1 MCISPALVLTAL
13 FGQVAPPAPPLPPLA
28 PTPPVVHELPAAGSF
43 DVLDEDILRGDRA
56 ATDGPGL
63 LQFFRRHAVQPG
75 DDVRIKGLVR
85 QLGDDDFDRRED
97 ASLQLTG
104 LGLRARPF
112 LQNAVVSPDVEVAH
126 RAREC
131 LKQIDE
137 SSSAAVMAAAV
148 RVLAKL
154 KPEGAT
160 AALLDYLPSAGDES
174 LAEGVRLALSGL
186 AVRDGKADA
195 ALAGALTDRSAEKRG
210 AAAYALGRAAAAGRG
225 EVTSPL
231 LPAVRKLL
239 HDSDPIV
246 RYRAALGLAAA
257 RDKDSV
263 PVLIALLGELPPPEA
278 GCVEELLYR
287 IADDKAPPTPDS
299 SDLAVRHKYRDA
311 WKAWWDDN
319 GAKVDD
325 AKLGD
330 AARTLGYT
338 LVILLDQGR
347 VLELDAANQTRL
359 EVEQLEFPLDAQM
372 LPHDHVLTAEHG
384 GNRVTERD
392 AKGTVVWEAKIE
404 GPLAAQRLPN
414 GNTFIATRTRALELK
429 PNGDELYGF
438 DRPNG
443 EIIMK
448 AQKLANGNIA
458 MIVQLGI
465 ARFVL
470 LDPKGK
476 ELRGFNV
483 DLKYSGGRIDV
494 LANGNVLVP
503 EAENN
508 RVVELDARGGV
519 VWEVAAEQPI
529 AAVRLANGH
538 TLITSMSEHR
548 AVEVDR
554 EGKEVWQFRQDTRVT
569 RAFRR

>member
-1 MCISPALVLTAL
+1 MCIPAALVLTAL
-13 FGQVAPPAPPLPPLA
+13 FGQVGPPNPALPAPA
-28 PTPPVVHELPAAGSF
+28 PTPPVAHELPAVGAF
-43 DVLDEDILRGDRA
+43 DVSDEDLLKGDNA
-56 ATDGPGL
+56 PTDGPGL
-63 LQFFRRHAVQPG
+63 LKLFRRHAVQAG
-75 DDVRIKGLVR
+75 DDVRIKKLVR
-85 QLGDDDFDRRED
+85 QLGDDDFGRRED

-112 LQNAVVSPDVEVAH
+112 LQNALFSPDVEIAH

-154 KPEGAT
+154 RPEGAT
-160 AALLDYLPSAGDES
+160 TALLDYLPSAGDES
-174 LAEGVRLALSGL
+174 LAEGVRLALCGL

-195 ALAGALTDRSAEKRG
+195 VLVGALTDRSAEKRG
-210 AAAYALGRAAAAGRG
+210 AAAYALGRAAVA
-225 EVTSPL
+225 EQ
-231 LPAVRKLL
+231 LPAVRRLL
-239 HDSDPIV
+239 QDPEPLV
-246 RYRAALGLAAA
+246 RYRAALGLATA
-257 RDKDSV
+257 RDKRSV
-263 PVLIALLGELPPPEA
+263 PVLIGLLGELPPPEA
-278 GCVEELLYR
+278 GRVEELLYR
-287 IADDKAPPTPDS
+287 IADDKAPPAPAS
-299 SDLAVRHKYRDA
+299 SDAALRYKYRDS
-311 WKAWWDDN
+311 WKAWWEDN

-325 AKLGD
+325 VKLAD

-359 EVEQLEFPLDAQM
+359 EVEQLEFPLDAQI
-372 LPHDHVLTAEHG
+372 LPHDHVLVAEHG

-392 AKGTVVWEAKIE
+392 AKGAVVWEHRIE

-414 GNTFIATRTRALELK
+414 GDTFIATRTEVVELK
-429 PNGDELYGF
+429 PNGDELFSF

-448 AQKLANGNIA
+448 AQKLADGDIA

-476 ELRGFNV
+476 ELRSFNV

-494 LANGNVLVP
+494 LPNGNVLVP
-503 EAENN
+503 EADNN
-508 RVVELDARGGV
+508 RVVELDEHGGV
-519 VWEVAAEQPI
+519 VWEVGAEQPI
-529 AAVRLANGH
+529 AAVRLPNGH

-548 AVEVDR
+548 AVEVDHD
-554 EGKEVWQFRQDTRVT
+554 GKEVWQFRQDTRVT

>member
-1 MCISPALVLTAL
+1 MHLPCPGPDGPLRAGPL
-13 FGQVAPPAPPLPPLA
+13 PPPLPPPA
-28 PTPPVVHELPAAGSF
+28 PTPPVAHELPATGAF
-43 DVLDEDILRGDRA
+43 DVRDEDILKGDKA

-63 LQFFRRHAVQPG
+63 LEFFRRHAVQPG
-75 DDVRIKGLVR
+75 DDGRIKGLVR

-104 LGLRARPF
+104 FGLRARPF
-112 LQNAVVSPDVEVAH
+112 LQNAVFSPDVEVAH

-195 ALAGALTDRSAEKRG
+195 ALVGALSDRSAEKRG
-210 AAAYALGRAAAAGRG
+210 AAAYALGRAAVA
-225 EVTSPL
+225 EQ

-257 RDKDSV
+257 HDKDSV

-278 GCVEELLYR
+278 GRVEELLYR
-287 IADDKAPPTPDS
+287 IADDKAPPAPAS

-325 AKLGD
+325 AKLGE

-347 VLELDAANQTRL
+347 VLELDSANQTRL

-372 LPHDHVLTAEHG
+372 LPGDHVLTAEHG

-392 AKGTVVWEAKIE
+392 AKGKVILEYKID

-414 GNTFIATRTRALELK
+414 GNTFIATRTRVVEVK
-429 PNGDELYGF
+429 PNGEELYGF

-448 AQKLANGNIA
+448 AQKLANGDIA
-458 MIVQLGI
+458 MVVQAGD
-465 ARFVL
+465 R
-470 LDPKGK
+470 
-476 ELRGFNV
+476 
-483 DLKYSGGRIDV
+483 
-494 LANGNVLVP
+494 
-503 EAENN
+503 
-508 RVVELDARGGV
+508 
-519 VWEVAAEQPI
+519 
-529 AAVRLANGH
+529 AVRAPGPQRQGASRLQRGPQISPAAASTSWPTATYWCRRPTTIGSWNSTH
-538 TLITSMSEHR
+538 TAASSGRSVRSSPSRPCGCPTDTPLSRRCPNIGPWRWITKARRSGSSGR
-548 AVEVDR
+548 
-554 EGKEVWQFRQDTRVT
+554 T
-569 RAFRR
+569 RA

>member
-1 MCISPALVLTAL
+1 M
-13 FGQVAPPAPPLPPLA
+13 
-28 PTPPVVHELPAAGSF
+28 
-43 DVLDEDILRGDRA
+43 
-56 ATDGPGL
+56 
-63 LQFFRRHAVQPG
+63 
-75 DDVRIKGLVR
+75 
-85 QLGDDDFDRRED
+85 
-97 ASLQLTG
+97 
-104 LGLRARPF
+104 
-112 LQNAVVSPDVEVAH
+112 DVEVAH

-154 KPEGAT
+154 KPDGAT

-174 LAEGVRLALSGL
+174 LAEGVRVALSGL

-195 ALAGALTDRSAEKRG
+195 VLVGALSDRSAEKRG
-210 AAAYALGRAAAAGRG
+210 AAAYALGRAAVA
-225 EVTSPL
+225 EQ

-239 HDSDPIV
+239 QDPEPMV
-246 RYRAALGLAAA
+246 RYRAALGLAVAH
-257 RDKDSV
+257 DKRSV
-263 PVLIALLGELPPPEA
+263 PVLIGLLGELPPPEA
-278 GCVEELLYR
+278 GRVEELLYR
-287 IADDKAPPTPDS
+287 IADDKAPAAPAS

-325 AKLGD
+325 AKLGE

-372 LPHDHVLTAEHG
+372 LPNDHVLTAEHG

-392 AKGTVVWEAKIE
+392 ASGKVVWEYKID

-414 GNTFIATRTRALELK
+414 DNTFIATRTGVLELK
-429 PNGDELYGF
+429 PNGDELFSF

-448 AQKLANGNIA
+448 AQKLANGDIA

-476 ELRGFNV
+476 ELRSFNV

-503 EAENN
+503 EADNN
-508 RVVELDARGGV
+508 RVVELDAHGNS
-519 VWEVAAEQPI
+519 VWEVGAEQPI
-529 AAVRLANGH
+529 AAVRLPNGH

-548 AVEVDR
+548 AVEVDH

>member
-1 MCISPALVLTAL
+1 MCISTALVLTAL
-13 FGQVAPPAPPLPPLA
+13 FGQVAPPAPPLPPPA
-28 PTPPVVHELPAAGSF
+28 PTPPVVHELPATGAF
-43 DVLDEDILRGDRA
+43 DVRDEDILKGDKA

-63 LQFFRRHAVQPG
+63 LEFFRRHAVQPG
-75 DDVRIKGLVR
+75 DDARIKGLIR

-112 LQNAVVSPDVEVAH
+112 LRSALFIPDVEVAH

-195 ALAGALTDRSAEKRG
+195 VLVGALTDRSAEKRG
-210 AAAYALGRAAAAGRG
+210 AAAYALGRAAFA
-225 EVTSPL
+225 EQ
-231 LPAVRKLL
+231 LPAVRRLL
-239 HDSDPIV
+239 QDPEPLV
-246 RYRAALGLAAA
+246 RYRAALGLASA
-257 RDKDSV
+257 RDKRSV
-263 PVLIALLGELPPPEA
+263 PVLIALLGELPAPEA
-278 GCVEELLYR
+278 GRVEELLYR
-287 IADDKAPPTPDS
+287 IADDKAPPAPDS
-299 SDLAVRHKYRDA
+299 SDLAARHKYRDA
-311 WKAWWDDN
+311 WKGWWDDN

-372 LPHDHVLTAEHG
+372 LPGDHVLTAEHG

-414 GNTFIATRTRALELK
+414 GNTFIATRTRVIELK
-429 PNGDELYGF
+429 PNGDELFSF

-448 AQKLANGNIA
+448 AQRLANGDIA

-494 LANGNVLVP
+494 LTNGNVLVP
-503 EAENN
+503 EADNN
-508 RVVELDARGGV
+508 RVVELDAHGVV
-519 VWEVAAEQPI
+519 VWEVGAEQPI
-529 AAVRLANGH
+529 AAVRLPNGH